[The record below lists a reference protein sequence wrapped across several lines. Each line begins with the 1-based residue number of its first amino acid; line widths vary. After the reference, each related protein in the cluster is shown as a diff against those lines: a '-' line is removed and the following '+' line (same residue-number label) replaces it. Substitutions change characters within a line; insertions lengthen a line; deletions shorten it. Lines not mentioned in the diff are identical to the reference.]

1 MERLCDVCWNYKTT
15 RENFIDKIR
24 EVAKERGYI
33 KSELQEELI
42 RFDFSDSDIACILNN
57 FEQEV

>member
-1 MERLCDVCWNYKTT
+1 MERLCDVCWNYKAT

-24 EVAKERGYI
+24 EVAKKRGYI

-42 RFDFSDSDIACILNN
+42 RFDFSDSDIDCILNK
-57 FEQEV
+57 FE

>member
-1 MERLCDVCWNYKTT
+1 MERLCDVLWSYKAT

-24 EVAKERGYI
+24 EVAKKRGYI

-42 RFDFSDSDIACILNN
+42 RFDFSDSDIIYILNN
-57 FEQEV
+57 FE